1 MNRKLLQHR
10 LMPPRHL
17 LLRRDLRDKV
27 CLEHVGADAQVRLV
41 HGDPAGP
48 PAGLGRVL
56 PRRQDLPVAED
67 PQLVV
72 PARGLERVR
81 QLRVDVDGGAG
92 GRAEPEVVRDGLV
105 AGVGGR
111 LDGVAEVLGGALSVG
126 VGDDV
131 EAGEAC
137 VGETFFSFVS
147 FCSSLFGMRGEE
159 GSTYSCP
166 RVARGT
172 PRWGSAAGA
181 GAAREQAQRPAAS

>member
-1 MNRKLLQHR
+1 
-10 LMPPRHL
+10 MPPGHL
-17 LLRRDLRDKV
+17 LLPRNLRDEV
-27 CLEHVGADAQVRLV
+27 RLEHVGSDAQVRLV

-48 PAGLGRVL
+48 PAGFGRVL

-126 VGDDV
+126 VGNYV
-131 EAGEAC
+131 EAGEAG
-137 VGETFFSFVS
+137 VGEAFFPFVS
-147 FCSSLFGMRGEE
+147 FFSSSVWDKGEG

-166 RVARGT
+166 RVAKGT
-172 PRWGSAAGA
+172 PRWDSAAGA